1 MEPLGPW
8 AEYRVVLQGDWF
20 LRAGSLASFET
31 SAYSGA
37 LHKLIV
43 NAQTADLTSSGLVLV
58 GQ

>member
-8 AEYRVVLQGDWF
+8 AEHRVVLQADWF
-20 LRAGSLASFET
+20 LKAGTLASFET
-31 SAYSGA
+31 SSCGGA

-43 NAQTADLTSSGLVLV
+43 DASTADLTSSGLVLV